1 VTRHVAMSAV
11 ALALVGVTATALSQ
25 QPTPVDPGAA
35 LPGVPQQV
43 TLRVGD
49 SMVVDGVSIGCAVK
63 RRAGRVG
70 IECGRTGR
78 DIAGSYM
85 TIVARRTV
93 KVARLRSAGV
103 AKVILTATHGGGW
116 HVCGTPRS
124 TALAAR
130 AAGCR

>member
-1 VTRHVAMSAV
+1 VTPHVAISAV
-11 ALALVGVTATALSQ
+11 ALALVGITATAVSQ
-25 QPTPVDPGAA
+25 QPIPVDPGAV

-49 SMVVDGVSIGCAVK
+49 SMVVDGAPIGCAVK